1 MLRPSSSSPRCA
13 WTSSTSAP
21 GGRSARASAAKGSR
35 AGCTR
40 GKDIDPPPTGPWRLV
55 GRDAWGAHYTDR
67 VSDGPPVIH
76 VAGARE
82 HNLRDVSVDIPRD
95 ALTVITGLSGS
106 GKSSLAFDTL
116 YAEGQRRYVE
126 SLSAYARQFL
136 GQMDKPDVDHIEG

>member
-21 GGRSARASAAKGSR
+21 GGRSARTSAANGSR

-40 GKDIDPPPTGPWRLV
+40 GKGIHPPPPRSRVRLV
-55 GRDAWGAHYTDR
+55 GRDAGSAHYTDR

-126 SLSAYARQFL
+126 SLS
-136 GQMDKPDVDHIEG
+136 